1 MENNIRHL
9 KIFLSRIVIPAIK
22 TLIREA
28 LDRIVRIVMKLQTS
42 SKLTKLHSITA
53 EQNFHLSVNI
63 SLSAATIVIRLHP
76 VTK

>member
-28 LDRIVRIVMKLQTS
+28 SDRIVPVVMRLPAS
-42 SKLTKLHSITA
+42 NKLTKLHSITA
-53 EQNFHLSVNI
+53 EQNFHSSVNI
-63 SLSAATIVIRLHP
+63 NLLAATIVTRLHP